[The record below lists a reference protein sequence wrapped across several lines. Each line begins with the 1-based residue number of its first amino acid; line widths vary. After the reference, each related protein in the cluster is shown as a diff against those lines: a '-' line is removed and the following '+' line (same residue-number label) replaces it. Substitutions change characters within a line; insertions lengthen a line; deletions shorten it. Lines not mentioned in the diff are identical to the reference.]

1 MLAWLVRSAL
11 KQRVLVLAMAA
22 LLVVLGLRASA
33 DVPLDVFPEF
43 APPIVEIQTEAPG
56 LSTEE
61 VESLIT
67 VPIETAVNGVPAL
80 ATLRSKSVLGLSS
93 VTILFERGT
102 DVIRARQLVQERVA
116 QVQARLPAAAR
127 PPVMLPPLSSTS
139 RAMKIGISSKKLDQM
154 QLSELVRWTIRP
166 KLMSVPGVANVAVW
180 GYRDRQLQVLADP
193 DRLQASGVTLA
204 ELRAATGDAV
214 LVGGGGFVDTP
225 NQRLPVQQASAIQTS
240 EDLANTVI
248 KIASD
253 APVRVG
259 DVARVTDGFAAP
271 IGNAIIDDGPGL
283 MLIVEK
289 QPTGNTL
296 QLTRDVEAAVAE
308 LRPGL
313 KDVKIDTTI
322 FRPATFIE
330 KSIDNLTRALMIGCL
345 LVAIVLFAF
354 TRDWRQATIS
364 LVAIPLSL
372 LAAGLVLLWSGATI
386 NTMVIAGLV
395 IALGEVVDDAI
406 IDVENIARRL
416 RLNREAGKPRSA
428 FAVVLS
434 ASLEVRTAVVFAS
447 LIVMLVFLPIFFLG
461 GVAGTFFRPLAIA
474 YVLAIAAS
482 LLVALVVT
490 PAMCL
495 MLLPNAPMKEHR
507 DTRFVASLKQRYLGV
522 LPRLI
527 DRPRLAMG
535 IVAGGLLLSG
545 VGYLG
550 FKDQFLPDFR
560 ETDFLMHFVEKP
572 GVGIDAMDRITI
584 RASKELRAIPGVRNF
599 GAHIGRAEA
608 ADEVVGPNFT
618 ELWISLDDE
627 ADYDA
632 SVARIKE
639 VVDGYPG
646 LYRDV
651 LTYLRERIKE
661 VLSGAGA
668 TVVVRI
674 YGPDQDELR
683 AAAERVRGKVASIS
697 GVTDLKVEQQVL
709 VPQIQIR
716 PRSADLVTLG
726 LTPGEVRRQAQ
737 TLVAGEK
744 LGEIYRDQK
753 AFDVALWGEPAIR
766 GDQHALADLMIQ
778 TPVGAPVRLRD
789 VADVVIV
796 PAPNEIKREDGQRRL
811 DVTLNIASDADLGA
825 VARGVEAAV
834 SEVPFA
840 TGYHPE
846 VLGEYAALKE
856 SRSRL
861 WTFGLA
867 CLVGILLLVW
877 LEFRSTRIT
886 ALVGLSLPFALVG
899 GVIGVALTG
908 GVLSLGSLVGFVT
921 VIGISARNG
930 IMLLSHYDHLRRFE
944 GEEFGPAL
952 ILRGAQERLVPIL
965 MTALC
970 AGLALVPLVIAGDKP
985 GHEIEHPMAIVILGG
1000 LISSTALNLF
1010 LMPALYARFGKDR
1023 PEPEPELAEVVA

>member
-67 VPIETAVNGVPAL
+67 VPIETAVNGVPDL

-116 QVQARLPAAAR
+116 QAQARLPAAAR

-248 KIASD
+248 KIAGD

-522 LPRLI
+522 LPQLI

-683 AAAERVRGKVASIS
+683 AAAERVRGKVASIP

-716 PRSADLVTLG
+716 PRAADLVTMD

-861 WTFGLA
+861 WTVGLA

-970 AGLALVPLVIAGDKP
+970 AGLALVPLVVAGDKP

-1010 LMPALYARFGKDR
+1010 LMPALYARFGKER
-1023 PEPEPELAEVVA
+1023 PAPEPDLAEAVA